1 MTEISAQW
9 NAMSAEEQNEATND
23 ALQELKD
30 HKEMR
35 ALALQNVPINAFHD
49 ARGNIQAVKTEVRQ
63 ACLWFEQFLI
73 ASTTT
78 AGSSPCSN
86 WRGNLAVCCAWQL

>member
-9 NAMSAEEQNEATND
+9 NAMSGKEQNEATND

-35 ALALQNVPINAFHD
+35 ALTLQNVPINAFYD
-49 ARGNIQAVKTEVRQ
+49 ACGNIQAVKTEVRQ
-63 ACLWFEQFLI
+63 ACFCVILN
-73 ASTTT
+73 
-78 AGSSPCSN
+78 GY
-86 WRGNLAVCCAWQL
+86 